1 MNAIEI
7 KSPLAEILKKVGEI
21 PEQEAISLIVRGVND
36 IIKEC
41 EQEILQYEIK
51 YGISYSEFKEKIEK
65 GELGDKFSYELEK
78 DNMRWS
84 DLISEKRFWLNIIK
98 SLKELK

>member
-1 MNAIEI
+1 MSLIEI
-7 KSPLAEILKKVGEI
+7 KPPLTEILKKVGEK
-21 PEQEAISLIVRGVND
+21 PEEEAASLIVRGVND

-65 GELGDKFSYELEK
+65 GEFGDEFSYKLEK
-78 DNMRWS
+78 DNIKWS